1 MTISSSLS
9 DDSQTVT
16 IQVRGRFNQDVHEA
30 FHQAVKIHP
39 RGEKSFVVDLA
50 DTLIIDSSALG
61 MLLQLRDHNRSDS
74 RVRLINASP
83 AVRAALVKVGY
94 ASLFSLA

>member
-9 DDSQTVT
+9 DDNQTVT
-16 IQVRGRFNQDVHEA
+16 IQVHGRFNQDVHEA
-30 FHQAVKIHP
+30 FHQAAKIHP

-50 DTLIIDSSALG
+50 DTLTIDSSALG
-61 MLLQLRDHNRSDS
+61 MLLQLRDHNRSDT

-94 ASLFSLA
+94 ASLFNLA